1 MKKDIVTTFK
11 AHPNGREPI
20 PSLIIKAELPIPFG
34 RDEKLSEVEERFEA
48 EGRKLE
54 KAFYRHLPGGIYDR
68 LLAAMLRRRASHFV
82 VPFGRF
88 EEKPSSNG

>member
-20 PSLIIKAELPIPFG
+20 PSLIIKAELSIPYNLG
-34 RDEKLSEVEERFEA
+34 EKLSEVEERFEA

-54 KAFYRHLPGGIYDR
+54 KALYRHLPGGVYDK

-82 VPFGRF
+82 IPF
-88 EEKPSSNG
+88 EKPPSNG